1 MSVGLCLGSIG
12 LGACKDA
19 THDTSKSTIV
29 NTAMAYALDQTIFN
43 CKTSVEAG
51 NKVHA
56 AGLCSCAQLG
66 IAPGSAACSTYQQN
80 VLNFHSQCT
89 SKLQNNPPKD
99 TAQLQSLICACS
111 PTSGCNIGIT
121 QNSSTSSQQ
130 TCTNNAEVMN
140 KINNDFSNNVI
151 DSLKSTMS
159 DIGGVFDANNQEV
172 VKNITNTISQNITT
186 QHISQIESTV
196 NAAQS
201 VTAGCG
207 GINFGVTQISRYT
220 NILNVLNTT
229 KDFNTLS
236 NKIED
241 TLKTDI
247 TRTDNGLTGWL
258 YGNYVTIIIVAVVII
273 GIVLLYVW
281 FKRSKLSTD
290 AAVATG
296 STAEQSANYFGAR
309 SSASDFQMGPFRS
322 TKTRGLQPRQQMMA
336 QGPDQYQQ
344 SNVLAV
350 NQEQV

>member
-1 MSVGLCLGSIG
+1 MSVGLCLGGIG

-29 NTAMAYALDQTIFN
+29 NTAMAYALDQCIFN

-56 AGLCSCAQLG
+56 SGLCSCAQLG

-89 SKLQNNPPKD
+89 SKLQNNPPKE
-99 TAQLQSLICACS
+99 TTQLQSLICACS

-130 TCTNNAEVMN
+130 TCSNNAQVTNN
-140 KINNDFSNNVI
+140 ISNDFSNKVV

-159 DIGGVFDANNQEV
+159 DIGGIFDANNQEV
-172 VKNITNTISQNITT
+172 VKNITNSISQNITT

-241 TLKTDI
+241 SLHTDI
-247 TRTDNGLTGWL
+247 TRVNNGFTGWL
-258 YGNYVTIIIVAVVII
+258 YGNYITIIIVAVAII

-290 AAVATG
+290 AAVAT
-296 STAEQSANYFGAR
+296 TAGAQQSADYFAAR
-309 SSASDFQMGPFRS
+309 SSSSDFQLGPIRS
-322 TKTRGLQPRQQMMA
+322 TKTRGLQPRPAPVMS
-336 QGPDQYQQ
+336 GPEMPP
-344 SNVLAV
+344 VLAANAV
-350 NQEQV
+350 